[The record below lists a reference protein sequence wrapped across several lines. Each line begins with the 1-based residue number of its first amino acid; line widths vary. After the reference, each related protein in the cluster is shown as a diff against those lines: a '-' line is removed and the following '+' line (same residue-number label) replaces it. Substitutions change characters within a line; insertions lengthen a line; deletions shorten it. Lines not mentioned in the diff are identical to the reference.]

1 MFFLSL
7 YEIKVKMYKKISLLL
22 VTLLVTLFSF
32 GQKKEKIKGSKI
44 VTVAVKELNNF
55 ENIEVNDNFEVF
67 LVKGTKSSIEIE
79 ADDNLH
85 EIINFE
91 VSGNTLKINA
101 VKEPTG
107 FKKFAV
113 RINYSND
120 LQLVTARNNVE
131 IKALAEIELDKI
143 TIKNYNNSKSF
154 LNVKSN
160 YFALILDDKS
170 EAEINVKAEST
181 SFELSKNS
189 ELKALVTSPELKLD
203 MYQKSTATI
212 EGTITNAKMRLDNN
226 SHLNAPKLA
235 IGTLEVDT
243 DNYAKCEIN
252 VSSAVTIAAGGKSQI
267 ELWGEQKITIKKF
280 TNSATLYKKDK

>member
-1 MFFLSL
+1 MH
-7 YEIKVKMYKKISLLL
+7 KKISILLVALL
-22 VTLLVTLFSF
+22 VTSFSF

-44 VTVAVKELNNF
+44 VTVAVKELNSF

-67 LVKGTKSSIEIE
+67 LVKSTKPSIEIE

-91 VSGNTLKINA
+91 VTGNTLKINT
-101 VKEPTG
+101 VKEP
-107 FKKFAV
+107 FSYKKFAV

-120 LQLVTARNNVE
+120 LQLITARNEVE
-131 IKALAEIELDKI
+131 IKDLADIELEKI

-160 YFALILDDKS
+160 YFALILDDKAK
-170 EAEINVKAEST
+170 AEINVKAEST
-181 SFELSKNS
+181 SLELSKNS
-189 ELKALVTSPELKLD
+189 ELKALIASPELKLD

-212 EGTITNAKMRLDNN
+212 EGTATIAKMRLDNN
-226 SHLNAPKLA
+226 SHLNAKKLV

-243 DNYAKCEIN
+243 DSYAKCEVN
-252 VSSAVTIAAGGKSQI
+252 VSSAITIAAAGKSQI
-267 ELWGEQKITIKKF
+267 ELWGEQKLTIKKF
-280 TNSATLYKKDK
+280 ANNTTLYKKDK

>member
-1 MFFLSL
+1 MRS
-7 YEIKVKMYKKISLLL
+7 KISYLLVALL
-22 VTLLVTLFSF
+22 VTSLSFS
-32 GQKKEKIKGSKI
+32 QKKEKIKGSKI
-44 VTVAVKELNNF
+44 VTIAVKEVNTF
-55 ENIEVNDNFEVF
+55 ENIEVGDNFEVL

-85 EIINFE
+85 EIINYE

-101 VKEPTG
+101 LKDPTS
-107 FKKFAV
+107 FKKFTI

-120 LQLVTARNNVE
+120 LQLITVRNE
-131 IKALAEIELDKI
+131 ATLKALADIELDKI

-160 YFALILDDKS
+160 YFALILDDKA

-181 SFELSKNS
+181 SLELSKNS
-189 ELKALVTSPELKLD
+189 ELKALIASPELKLD

-212 EGTITNAKMRLDNN
+212 EGTATIAKMRLDNN
-226 SHLNAPKLA
+226 SHLNAPKLV

-252 VSSAVTIAAGGKSQI
+252 VSSAITIAASGKSQI
-267 ELWGEQKITIKKF
+267 ELWGEQKIIVKKF
-280 TNSATLYKKDK
+280 LNNTLLRKKEK

>member
-1 MFFLSL
+1 MHT
-7 YEIKVKMYKKISLLL
+7 KISILLVALL
-22 VTLLVTLFSF
+22 VTSFSF

-44 VTVAVKELNNF
+44 VTVAVKELNSF
-55 ENIEVNDNFEVF
+55 ENIEVSDNFEVF
-67 LVKGTKSSIEIE
+67 LVKGTKPSIEIE

-101 VKEPTG
+101 VKDPIS
-107 FKKFAV
+107 FKKFAI

-120 LQLVTARNNVE
+120 LQLITARNEVE
-131 IKALAEIELDKI
+131 IKALADIELDKI
-143 TIKNYNNSKSF
+143 TIKNYNTSKSF

-160 YFALILDDKS
+160 YFALILDDKA

-181 SFELSKNS
+181 SLELSKNS
-189 ELKALVTSPELKLD
+189 ELKALIASPEFKLD

-212 EGTITNAKMRLDNN
+212 EGTATIAKMRLDNN
-226 SHLNAPKLA
+226 SHLNAPKLV

-243 DNYAKCEIN
+243 DSYAKCEIN
-252 VSSAVTIAAGGKSQI
+252 VSSAITIAAGGKSQI

-280 TNSATLYKKDK
+280 ANNTTLYKKDK

>member
-1 MFFLSL
+1 MQS
-7 YEIKVKMYKKISLLL
+7 KISYLLVALL
-22 VTLLVTLFSF
+22 VTSLSFS
-32 GQKKEKIKGSKI
+32 QKKEKIKGSKI

-55 ENIEVNDNFEVF
+55 ENIEVGDNFEVL
-67 LVKGTKSSIEIE
+67 LVKGTKPSIEIE

-85 EIINFE
+85 EIINYE

-101 VKEPTG
+101 LKDPTS
-107 FKKFAV
+107 FKKFTI

-120 LQLVTARNNVE
+120 LQLITVRNE
-131 IKALAEIELDKI
+131 ATLKALADIELDKI

-160 YFALILDDKS
+160 YFALILDDKA
-170 EAEINVKAEST
+170 EAELNVKAEST
-181 SFELSKNS
+181 SLELSKNS
-189 ELKALVTSPELKLD
+189 ELKALIASPELKLD

-212 EGTITNAKMRLDNN
+212 EGTATIAKMRLDNN
-226 SHLNAPKLA
+226 SHLNAPKLV

-252 VSSAVTIAAGGKSQI
+252 VSSAITIAAGGKSQI
-267 ELWGEQKITIKKF
+267 ELWGEQKIIVKKF
-280 TNSATLYKKDK
+280 LNNTLLRKKEK

>member
-1 MFFLSL
+1 MHT
-7 YEIKVKMYKKISLLL
+7 KISILLVALL
-22 VTLLVTLFSF
+22 VTSFSY

-44 VTVAVKELNNF
+44 VTVAVKELNSF
-55 ENIEVNDNFEVF
+55 ENIEVSDNFEVF
-67 LVKGTKSSIEIE
+67 LVKGTKPSIEIE

-91 VSGNTLKINA
+91 VTGNTLKINT
-101 VKEPTG
+101 VKEP
-107 FKKFAV
+107 FSYKKFAV

-120 LQLVTARNNVE
+120 LQLITAHNEVE
-131 IKALAEIELDKI
+131 IKALADIELDKI
-143 TIKNYNNSKSF
+143 TIKNYNTSKSF

-160 YFALILDDKS
+160 YFALILDDKA

-181 SFELSKNS
+181 SLELSKNS
-189 ELKALVTSPELKLD
+189 ELKALIASPEFKLD

-212 EGTITNAKMRLDNN
+212 EGTATIAKMRLDNN
-226 SHLNAPKLA
+226 SHLNAPKLV

-243 DNYAKCEIN
+243 DSYAKCEIN
-252 VSSAVTIAAGGKSQI
+252 VSSAITIAAGGKSQI

-280 TNSATLYKKDK
+280 TNNTTLYKKDK